1 MNKDLR
7 CTRLQILKGSP
18 SYCWRQLHVGIWLM
32 TVHSAFLP
40 QIPIQGLIH
49 LLFMQALLNGQSEF
63 CTHSGLH
70 SRYGSPWYSFI
81 HSQSPL
87 LHIAFDP
94 HGDGLHGS
102 GGSGGPTIEY
112 WDIFICEKFF
122 VNQLWKTHCKQI
134 LSLTY
139 WNRNAIGKRISRI
152 PIRTCTRWG
161 VIDHSANSICS
172 TRSRAWVLAFVSNTS
187 FITYTIWVDWTF
199 WMAIRRCTHVIL

>member
-7 CTRLQILKGSP
+7 CIRLHILKGSP

-40 QIPIQGLIH
+40 HIPIQGLIH

-70 SRYGSPWYSFI
+70 SRYGSPWYSLI

-112 WDIFICEKFF
+112 WDIFICEKQFF
-122 VNQLWKTHCKQI
+122 MDQSSKTHCKEVLNLLHIGTGTQLVNASPEYPLGHVQDGVWLITVQI
-134 LSLTY
+134 
-139 WNRNAIGKRISRI
+139 
-152 PIRTCTRWG
+152 
-161 VIDHSANSICS
+161 
-172 TRSRAWVLAFVSNTS
+172 AFVPQDPGHGFLHLFLIQALLPIQSELTEHS
-187 FITYTIWVDWTF
+187 GWQLGGVP
-199 WMAIRRCTHVIL
+199 M